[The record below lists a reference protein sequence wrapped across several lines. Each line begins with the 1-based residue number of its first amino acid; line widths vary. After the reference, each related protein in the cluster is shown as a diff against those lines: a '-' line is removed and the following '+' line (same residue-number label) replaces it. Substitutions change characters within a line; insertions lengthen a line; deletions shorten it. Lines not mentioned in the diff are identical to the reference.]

1 MRKWN
6 FARVEEGYSSALFI
20 GSVAVVWGGVLWVVI
35 MAILD

>member
-6 FARVEEGYSSALFI
+6 FARVEDDSATLFI

-35 MAILD
+35 MAIID